1 MGSEPWE
8 MATRHA
14 LVPLPS
20 DEDTGYTTVPM
31 EPLISLETR
40 IELDERGSSSPA
52 IKPILMGELSWP
64 LIQVMTRL
72 RERERMGE

>member
-1 MGSEPWE
+1 
-8 MATRHA
+8 
-14 LVPLPS
+14 
-20 DEDTGYTTVPM
+20 M